1 MKKKSNN
8 SETLFFLGKTNNEEL
23 ANNFDRIYDIYK
35 YLAKRKGYEGDIK
48 FVESLDNIYIYVK
61 VR

>member
-23 ANNFDRIYDIYK
+23 DNNFDRIYDIYK
-35 YLAKRKGYEGDIK
+35 YLAKRKGYGGDIK

-61 VR
+61 VS

>member
-23 ANNFDRIYDIYK
+23 DNNFDRIYDIYK
-35 YLAKRKGYEGDIK
+35 YLTKERDMEVI
-48 FVESLDNIYIYVK
+48 LNLWNH
-61 VR
+61 